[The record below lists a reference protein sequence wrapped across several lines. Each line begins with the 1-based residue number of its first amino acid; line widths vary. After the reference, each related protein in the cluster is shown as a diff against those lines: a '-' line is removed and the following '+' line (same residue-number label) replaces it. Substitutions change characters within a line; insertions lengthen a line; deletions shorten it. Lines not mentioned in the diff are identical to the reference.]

1 MIKKKQ
7 KYFLGIENL
16 FPNPDGTNDSFM
28 CTFEEIN
35 KIFTSKKFKD
45 TNLCLLI
52 DLGHLAIAANIL
64 KFNRYKFLEKVV
76 QKFGDRI
83 FEVHI
88 SNNDEIRDLH
98 NRIDSKSWQIK
109 ALKYFKNTEGKFGKT
124 KFTIESRGMSISQ
137 IKYDKKLIENIVNK
151 F

>member
-1 MIKKKQ
+1 M
-7 KYFLGIENL
+7 
-16 FPNPDGTNDSFM
+16 
-28 CTFEEIN
+28 
-35 KIFTSKKFKD
+35 
-45 TNLCLLI
+45 I

-124 KFTIESRGMSISQ
+124 KFTIE
-137 IKYDKKLIENIVNK
+137 
-151 F
+151 